1 MVHYGKCG
9 VIPQPDGGYQS
20 VSGYPTAGGEK
31 EKAATGAVGGK
42 REYLSEGESG
52 GGEPLETVTA
62 LFIFGGVQASG
73 FVHSDC
79 FIIVPP

>member
-1 MVHYGKCG
+1 M
-9 VIPQPDGGYQS
+9 
-20 VSGYPTAGGEK
+20 SGYPTAGGEK
-31 EKAATGAVGGK
+31 AATGAMGGK

-62 LFIFGGVQASG
+62 LLIFGGVQASG

-79 FIIVPP
+79 FIIVPPWNWFIVIDMH